1 MVVIQNI
8 FPNYIGIKNI
18 NLNNF
23 TITTEKFKK
32 SFESNIHTT
41 LEESN
46 LFSPKDIHYFNVQLT
61 DIFSNLFKLNDIST
75 FVFKVTGIWMNKYEV
90 NDFQGTHVHPSD
102 YCFILYYDVETS
114 STVFN
119 SPVKDIIESRDPSP
133 TNIFNKHYEP
143 NCKKG
148 DLLVFPG
155 YLQHW
160 VKPTSNAK
168 TIAGNIKIIEVKY

>member
-61 DIFSNLFKLNDIST
+61 EIFSHIFKAMNKKT
-75 FVFKVTGIWMNKYEV
+75 FVFNVKDIWTNIYNK

-102 YCFILYYDVETS
+102 YCFILYYDVKKS

-119 SPVKDIIESRDPSP
+119 SPVKDLLESRGSKINVFF
-133 TNIFNKHYEP
+133 TEYEP
-143 NCKKG
+143 KCNKG

-160 VKPTSNAK
+160 VRPNSNSK
-168 TIAGNIKIIEVKY
+168 TIAGNIKIMDLH